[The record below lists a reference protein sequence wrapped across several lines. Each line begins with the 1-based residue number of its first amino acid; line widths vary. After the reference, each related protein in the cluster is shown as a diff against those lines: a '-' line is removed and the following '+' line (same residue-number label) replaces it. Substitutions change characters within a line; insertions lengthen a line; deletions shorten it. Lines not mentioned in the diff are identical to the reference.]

1 MSKRHC
7 LLIGGT
13 KMVERHLRSSV
24 PADVEV
30 VVLRSMEQAMRRMDQ
45 HPVQL
50 LVFGPTMRRGLAM
63 VGTLRRDRARL
74 GVGLIV
80 VYRDDQRADVQRHAE
95 GDKVADAYIM
105 QSKASR
111 ELGGAVT
118 MTLARVES
126 GLGVVSELLEELPM
140 EALSPMT
147 GDVSMLAAA
156 AASASDATARVE
168 DLEELG
174 VIDVADI
181 ELVED
186 DGPDDGDSAT
196 QVLDL
201 SDIEAALDDGD
212 LIEIDDELMEIDDEL
227 MEIDGD
233 LLEEDVLPSE
243 MLQGDDL
250 EEIGAFEGETETDL
264 DQLSSTLIHDIASEE
279 VLDLSSTTGDG
290 ADDEIEEIDMA
301 ELEELE
307 EVEVGELEELEEVEL
322 EELALDDLE
331 EIVTGEVELLDGDD
345 VAEADTAAEQA
356 AADQAAAAQAAAE
369 QAAAEQAAA
378 EQAAADKA
386 AAEQAA
392 AEQAAAEQA
401 AADKAA
407 AEQAAAEQAAAEQ
420 AAAEQAAADKAAADK
435 AAADQAAADKA
446 AADNAAADKA
456 AADQAAADQAATDQA
471 AAVVSA
477 AADPVGGEG
486 SPAGDTTS
494 ARRRARHQSSA
505 QFMAENLSELG
516 KMLTT
521 LQAATDEISRLEG
534 ENLDLQDQ
542 IEALEA
548 AGGANESALRIAAGE
563 AALAVAHT
571 ATIDAQ
577 AKTVVAEAALAE
589 AQGQIEASEARAV
602 AAEAR
607 ADELKSQ
614 VGDLRKAASRQS
626 GAIAAASALLKQAAQ
641 HLSGPAVEPVD
652 RS

>member
-212 LIEIDDELMEIDDEL
+212 LIEIDDELMEID
-227 MEIDGD
+227 GD

-356 AADQAAAAQAAAE
+356 AADQAAAAQ
-369 QAAAEQAAA
+369 
-378 EQAAADKA
+378 A

>member
-212 LIEIDDELMEIDDEL
+212 LIEIDDELMEID
-227 MEIDGD
+227 GD

-356 AADQAAAAQAAAE
+356 AADQAAAA
-369 QAAAEQAAA
+369 
-378 EQAAADKA
+378 
-386 AAEQAA
+386 
-392 AEQAAAEQA
+392 
-401 AADKAA
+401 
-407 AEQAAAEQAAAEQ
+407 QAAAEQ

>member
-401 AADKAA
+401 AA
-407 AEQAAAEQAAAEQ
+407 
-420 AAAEQAAADKAAADK
+420 EQAAADKAAADK

>member
-212 LIEIDDELMEIDDEL
+212 LIEIDDEL

>member
-378 EQAAADKA
+378 
-386 AAEQAA
+386 
-392 AEQAAAEQA
+392 
-401 AADKAA
+401 
-407 AEQAAAEQAAAEQ
+407 
-420 AAAEQAAADKAAADK
+420 DKAAADK